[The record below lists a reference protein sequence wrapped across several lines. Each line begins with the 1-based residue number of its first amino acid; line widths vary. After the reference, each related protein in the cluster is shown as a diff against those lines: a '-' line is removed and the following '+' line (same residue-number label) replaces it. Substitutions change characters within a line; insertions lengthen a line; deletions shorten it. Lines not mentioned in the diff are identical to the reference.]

1 MLSNLS
7 PVARE
12 EAHPNSLSAK
22 VGLECQ
28 PLHTDGA
35 HLRPPPDV
43 IVLASMAPNATPTR
57 LFRPEAGAAPG
68 DAMMHGIFR
77 VDSGN
82 NHFYATARHVLW
94 LRYDPGCMTPCD
106 QRARAVSK
114 YFNEAQERAQLHQWT
129 ETSGQVLAIHNK
141 SALHARDAVVA
152 SDTERA
158 LQRVAFWFPETR

>member
-1 MLSNLS
+1 MVSSLV
-7 PVARE
+7 PVSRE
-12 EAHPNSLSAK
+12 EAHPSSLSAL

-43 IVLASMAPNATPTR
+43 IVLASAAPNATPTR
-57 LFRPEAGAAPG
+57 LFRPEAGAAPV
-68 DAMMHGIFR
+68 DAMSNGIFR
-77 VDSGN
+77 VDSGKDY
-82 NHFYATARHVLW
+82 FYATARPVLR

-106 QRARAVSK
+106 QRARAVSE
-114 YFNEAQERAQLHQWT
+114 YFNEAQGRAQLHHWT
-129 ETSGQVLAIHNK
+129 ETAGQVLAIHNK
-141 SALHARDAVVA
+141 SVLHARDAVAA